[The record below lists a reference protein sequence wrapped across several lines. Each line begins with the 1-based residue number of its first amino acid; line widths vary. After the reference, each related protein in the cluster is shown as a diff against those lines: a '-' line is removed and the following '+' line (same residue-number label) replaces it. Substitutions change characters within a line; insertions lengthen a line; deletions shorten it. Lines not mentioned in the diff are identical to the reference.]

1 MNINLIYQ
9 NNSFNFDLRKDVSIK
24 YIEDLASKL
33 INKDKSFFN
42 LSFKDNILS
51 ENPNTLLKDI
61 VKTETN
67 VPITIT
73 LKNSHGHSEATNI
86 LPKLKI
92 SNHLSL
98 NNTES
103 NETKNN
109 LILNET
115 ELSQSLSE
123 NSLKVLQHIS
133 KRNFLHNKKKKKE
146 YSTQNIVFEE
156 IYNAKESELLSLLKN
171 LTQKIMEHDDTLYKK
186 FKKSF
191 NKDNNE
197 LLLYEKNVINF
208 KDKQIK
214 FIKKLINYFENNE
227 EDFLDEFYKE
237 LNLYDNHETIMEYK
251 KKNNKLQ
258 TELLSPIR
266 TIENNHSKS
275 NRELPLLNNNKINN
289 KRKSK
294 LYLSEKKLRNDLNFN
309 KIDNEEK
316 YLFSNDK
323 KKNKIKLIARQNPD
337 SLFNSINVQE
347 KSKTIE
353 IQSNK
358 NKNNKK
364 NSIENT
370 TNTNTNQS
378 ENSSPSKVQERP
390 VSVSQNNIPIKL
402 NKSTNST
409 YNKIINEKKSNNL
422 NDSSYN
428 INKNKNN
435 YTRNDRNKERTEIH
449 KRVNTIEN
457 IKYNRQKVSTLFEI
471 SESYIKE
478 NKDSDS
484 FSESRQE
491 NSSDNKDNNEL
502 SNNKKNND
510 YLNDFDDIKN
520 LKLNLIKTRNSKK
533 AVNFSNIKNS
543 KIGYLVKAK
552 NRKVNQRIKKLGNN
566 ANDFL
571 I

>member
-24 YIEDLASKL
+24 YLEDLASKL
-33 INKDKSFFN
+33 INKDKSSFN
-42 LSFKDNILS
+42 LSFKDNNLS
-51 ENPNTLLKDI
+51 ENPNILLKDI

-67 VPITIT
+67 VPITISP
-73 LKNSHGHSEATNI
+73 KNRHGNSRVTKI

-109 LILNET
+109 IILNET
-115 ELSQSLSE
+115 ELSQSFSE
-123 NSLKVLQHIS
+123 NSIKALQ
-133 KRNFLHNKKKKKE
+133 RNFLHKKKKKTE
-146 YSTQNIVFEE
+146 YVTQNIVFEE
-156 IYNAKESELLSLLKN
+156 IYNAKESELLSLLKD
-171 LTQKIMEHDDTLYKK
+171 LTQKIKEHDDTLYKK
-186 FKKSF
+186 YKKSF
-191 NKDNNE
+191 NKNNSE
-197 LLLYEKNVINF
+197 LLLYEKNVIHF

-214 FIKKLINYFENNE
+214 FIKKLIKFFENNE
-227 EDFLDEFYKE
+227 EDCLDEFYKE
-237 LNLYDNHETIMEYK
+237 LNLYDNHENIMEYK
-251 KKNNKLQ
+251 KKNNKLE
-258 TELLSPIR
+258 TKLLSPIR
-266 TIENNHSKS
+266 AIENNHSNS
-275 NRELPLLNNNKINN
+275 NKELPLLNNNKINN

-294 LYLSEKKLRNDLNFN
+294 LFLSEKKLRKDINLN

-316 YLFSNDK
+316 PIFSNDN
-323 KKNKIKLIARQNPD
+323 KKNKIKLISRQNPD
-337 SLFNSINVQE
+337 SLFESINVQE
-347 KSKTIE
+347 KSKTID
-353 IQSNK
+353 IQSKKN

-378 ENSSPSKVQERP
+378 ENSSPSKIQERP
-390 VSVSQNNIPIKL
+390 VSVSQNIIPKKL
-402 NKSTNST
+402 NISTNST
-409 YNKIINEKKSNNL
+409 YNKNINEKKSNNRN

-428 INKNKNN
+428 ISKNKNN
-435 YTRNDRNKERTEIH
+435 YTRNDRNKEKTEIH

-471 SESYIKE
+471 SESYMKE

-484 FSESRQE
+484 LSQSSEV
-491 NSSDNKDNNEL
+491 NSSDNKNNNEL
-502 SNNKKNND
+502 SHNKKNSH

-520 LKLNLIKTRNSKK
+520 LKLNLIKTRSSKK
-533 AVNFSNIKNS
+533 TLNYSNIKNS